1 MYIGNL
7 KMRSMAV
14 PAHIYKIMFCPAQDY
29 YRCIAKRWITFLV
42 LFAVS
47 AKTWIWFVHCFKVLL
62 PAGGEGALHVYM
74 DSLLTS
80 PRV

>member
-7 KMRSMAV
+7 KTRSMAV
-14 PAHIYKIMFCPAQDY
+14 PVHVYKIMFCPAQDY

-47 AKTWIWFVHCFKVLL
+47 AKT
-62 PAGGEGALHVYM
+62 
-74 DSLLTS
+74 
-80 PRV
+80 